1 MQLTL
6 STVLNGTA
14 CLMKPG
20 NIIFPVRLAGIE
32 SLFVSIPMYTWLLPP
47 IFHLCNFC
55 ELARLFLLVA
65 AQFKLCNAG
74 RCKITFG
81 HC

>member
-1 MQLTL
+1 
-6 STVLNGTA
+6 
-14 CLMKPG
+14 MKPG
-20 NIIFPVRLAGIE
+20 NIIFPERLAGIE
-32 SLFVSIPMYTWLLPP
+32 SLFVSIPMYTWLLSP

-55 ELARLFLLVA
+55 ELARLVD